1 LEEATPRAWILY
13 DLPYELGGYSLALPG
28 GSFHQMSR
36 VSVIGAGYVGL
47 TTAAFLA
54 YVGHDVCC
62 ADIRQERVAQLSRGE
77 IPIWEDGLGPLVTE
91 GLARGRLGFVVGAS
105 SAVAGREF
113 VFLCLPTPQR
123 PDGSADTSSILSV
136 ASEIGPVLSPGSIVV
151 NKSTVPIGTARMIR
165 EALQRAD
172 VTVVSN
178 PEFLRVGSAL
188 SDCRAP
194 DRIIIGSD
202 DEAAATRVASLFES
216 VNAPILMTS
225 HASAE
230 AIKYASNAFLA
241 TRVSFINA
249 IANLCEAVGADV
261 SDVVEGMGYDRRIG
275 SDALQ
280 PGPGWGG
287 SCLPKDTRALI
298 RMCEDVGYDFTLL
311 HGVIAVN
318 EEQQKRVVGKISAL
332 AGGSLDGAT
341 VAVWGLTFKA
351 GTDDLRH
358 SPAVSI
364 ARRVSEAGA
373 IVRAYDPAVCHALPG
388 VEICLE
394 PYGPCQGAS
403 VLAVLTEWD
412 KLRELDFDKVRNLMA
427 KPCIVDARNLLDSTA
442 LRQAGFRYQG
452 IGRT

>member
-1 LEEATPRAWILY
+1 V
-13 DLPYELGGYSLALPG
+13 LPG
-28 GSFHQMSR
+28 ESLHQVSR

-54 YVGHDVCC
+54 HLGHDVCC
-62 ADIRQERVAQLSRGE
+62 ADILPERVAQLSRGE
-77 IPIWEDGLGPLVTE
+77 IPIWEDGLSPLVRE

-105 SAVAGREF
+105 SAVAEREF

-123 PDGSADTSSILSV
+123 SDGSADTSTILSV
-136 ASEIGPVLSPGSIVV
+136 ASEIGPMLSAGSIVV
-151 NKSTVPIGTARMIR
+151 NKSTVPVGTAQMIG
-165 EALQRAD
+165 EALQRTDIA
-172 VTVVSN
+172 VVSN

-188 SDCRAP
+188 NDFRAP
-194 DRIIIGSD
+194 DRIIIGSE
-202 DEAAATRVASLFES
+202 DEAAAIRVANLFES
-216 VNAPILMTS
+216 VNAPRLMTS

-241 TRVSFINA
+241 TRVSFVNG
-249 IANLCEAVGADV
+249 IANLCEAVGADI

-275 SDALQ
+275 SEALK

-298 RMCEDVGYDFTLL
+298 RMCDDVGYDFTLL

-318 EEQQKRVVGKISAL
+318 EEQQNRMVDKIVAL
-332 AGGSLDGAT
+332 AGGSLRGVT

-351 GTDDLRH
+351 GTDSLHH

-364 ARRVSEAGA
+364 ARRLSEAGA
-373 IVRAYDPAVCHALPG
+373 IVRAYDPAVCRALPG

-412 KLRELDFDKVRNLMA
+412 KLREVDFDKVRNLMA
-427 KPCIVDARNLLDSTA
+427 KPRIMDARNLLDPAA
-442 LRQAGFRYQG
+442 LRQAGFHYQG
-452 IGRT
+452 IGWT